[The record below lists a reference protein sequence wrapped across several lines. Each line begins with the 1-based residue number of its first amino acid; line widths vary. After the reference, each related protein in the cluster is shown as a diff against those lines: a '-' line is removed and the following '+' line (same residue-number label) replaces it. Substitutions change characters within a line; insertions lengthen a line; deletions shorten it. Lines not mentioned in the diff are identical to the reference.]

1 MDTIIIE
8 DMAMRLIFSSR
19 RLFYK
24 LNTITNSN
32 YHSIFR
38 LIKKPLIVPDKLDKS
53 SSTG

>member
-8 DMAMRLIFSSR
+8 DIATIRLIFSSGK
-19 RLFYK
+19 LLYK
-24 LNTITNSN
+24 PNTMTDSN
-32 YHSIFR
+32 YSIFR